1 MYVGCTMAFYSKWDN
16 GERATAVVLC
26 IAAVSWFGLVSWLDP
41 LGNMFDQVDKVVM
54 LDFIIDEDYNMSAGT
69 PTMTREKIEH
79 DLLVQNDEAWLE
91 HKGSLTREKFDKAWL
106 NAEFNRNQIPEFNVS
121 EDLISEV

>member
-1 MYVGCTMAFYSKWDN
+1 MAFYSKWDN

-41 LGNMFDQVDKVVM
+41 LGNMCDQVEKMAM
-54 LDFIIDEDYNMSAGT
+54 LDFITDEDYKMYLSAGYGT
-69 PTMTREKIEH
+69 PTMTRENFKDE
-79 DLLVQNDEAWLE
+79 LLLQNDNAWLE
-91 HKGSLTREKFDKAWL
+91 NKGSLTREKFDEAWL